1 MCLGLKHSCEFG
13 LSRFENSVI
22 NKATVVMDE
31 ISKSAYL
38 CVDNFRFI

>member
-22 NKATVVMDE
+22 NKAIKILDLYDINTH
-31 ISKSAYL
+31 YL
-38 CVDNFRFI
+38 IDLF